1 MITRYE
7 MLSKKIN
14 YMYGSKQDSETRE
27 LNTNLTLTV
36 DRYNKTQ
43 REALKKKR
51 KKKEDEP

>member
-1 MITRYE
+1 MRTRYE

-14 YMYGSKQDSETRE
+14 YMYASKQDSETRE

-43 REALKKKR
+43 REASKKKKR
-51 KKKEDEP
+51 GRTMS